1 MHQGEGLTMA
11 TFTCSCCR
19 RVFRMN
25 PRLKQQHYCKRAECQ
40 RTRRRKW
47 QRMKMA
53 TDPDYQSNQQEAQ
66 KKWCERNPDYWRHY
80 RSRRLRSQKPSP
92 ADWAGGDAK
101 MDTLSHNMIVI
112 SGDYMIVPI
121 LASGAK
127 MDALMVKIT
136 PISTGCASAK
146 KDSIGFHRVP
156 S

>member
-1 MHQGEGLTMA
+1 MA

-25 PRLKQQHYCKRAECQ
+25 PRLKQQHYCKRSECQ

-80 RSRRLRSQKPSP
+80 RSRRIRSQKTSP

-101 MDTLSHNMIVI
+101 MDTLSHNMIII
-112 SGDYMIVPI
+112 SGFGIRCKDGRVNGKNNTNFNR
-121 LASGAK
+121 L
-127 MDALMVKIT
+127 
-136 PISTGCASAK
+136 CQCK
-146 KDSIGFHRVP
+146 KGLDRFSPR
-156 S
+156 SELNWAERR